1 MSLFQIPRFL
11 RMPACGIDIS
21 TDAVRIIDLVPHKDF
36 FEVETHG
43 YEIVPPGI
51 VHKGSVQDP
60 IALASLLRDIAQKY
74 HITRAHVSLPEEQSF
89 LVEMELPRVV
99 GMDIKTAIE
108 LHLEEYIPI
117 SPSECVF
124 DYIVVPSEKAGVIT
138 AIVSAFPEAIISQYV
153 EAFRDTGIS
162 VKSFEP
168 QSQAIARA
176 IFPQKEM
183 HAYMGVDI
191 GKDVTNI
198 FIAKSGLVHF
208 SAILDFGGDH
218 ISASLAK
225 HLNISREEAEQM
237 KIEKGLLGGTD
248 HAHIREG
255 MNPVLQD
262 LSERITRY
270 MTFWN
275 SRHGGENFVR
285 EVFLCG
291 GGANLK
297 GLSEYLRV
305 SSGIPFSIA
314 NPWCNVAPFEV
325 YTPPIVAE
333 QAQGFVATI
342 GLALR
347 DEQETTL

>member
-1 MSLFQIPRFL
+1 MSLFQIPRYL

-21 TDAVRIIDLVPHKDF
+21 TDVIRIIDLVPHKDF
-36 FEVETHG
+36 FEVGIHG
-43 YEIVPPGI
+43 EEPIPSGI

-74 HITRAHVSLPEEQSF
+74 SLSRAHVSLPEEQSF

-99 GMDIKTAIE
+99 GMDIKTTIE

-117 SPSECVF
+117 SPSESIF
-124 DYIVVPSEKAGVIT
+124 DYVVVPSEKAGMIT
-138 AIVSAFPEAIISQYV
+138 VIVSAFPETIIGQYL
-153 EAFRDTGIS
+153 EAFRDTGIQ

-176 IFPQKEM
+176 IFPQTTT

-198 FIAKSGLVHF
+198 FIAKSGTVYF
-208 SAILDFGGDH
+208 SAMLDFGGDH
-218 ISASLAK
+218 ISVSLAK
-225 HLNISREEAEQM
+225 HLNMSQEEAEQV
-237 KIEKGLLGGTD
+237 KITQGLLGGTD
-248 HAHIREG
+248 NDRVRSG
-255 MNPVLQD
+255 MSPVLKD

-270 MTFWN
+270 VTFWN
-275 SRHGGENFVR
+275 SRHGGENVVK
-285 EVFLCG
+285 EIYLCG

-297 GLSEYLRV
+297 GLSEYLGAEV
-305 SSGIPFSIA
+305 GGEFFVA
-314 NPWCNVAPFEV
+314 NPWRNVAAFDV
-325 YTPPIVAE
+325 YTPPIVYE
-333 QAQGFVATI
+333 KSQGFAATI

-347 DEQETTL
+347 DEMETAL